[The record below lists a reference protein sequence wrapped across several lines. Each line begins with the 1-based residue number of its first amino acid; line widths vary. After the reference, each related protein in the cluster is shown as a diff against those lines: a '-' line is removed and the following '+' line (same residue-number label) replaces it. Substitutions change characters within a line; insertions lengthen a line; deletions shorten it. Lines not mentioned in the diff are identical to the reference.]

1 MFVLEVMFLFE
12 RVLKHKMFS
21 ETSQGTGS
29 AYQSIF
35 KSGKNENVIN
45 HY

>member
-1 MFVLEVMFLFE
+1 MFN
-12 RVLKHKMFS
+12 
-21 ETSQGTGS
+21 ETLQGTGS

-35 KSGKNENVIN
+35 KSGKNESVIN